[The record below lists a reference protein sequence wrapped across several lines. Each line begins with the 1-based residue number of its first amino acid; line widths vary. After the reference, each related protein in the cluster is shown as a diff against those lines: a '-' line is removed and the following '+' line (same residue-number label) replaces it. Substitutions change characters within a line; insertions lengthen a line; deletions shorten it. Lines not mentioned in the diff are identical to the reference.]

1 MLKESNSYIKND
13 ERIKFCF
20 PDSNGNLKVK
30 FAENHDVSFDTFQS
44 ILTVLE
50 TKLASDENAYEED
63 NENNNAE
70 KVEDDQKET
79 GTFLFVCFQ
88 YMDRY
93 FQHVSEALF
102 HHSMILPFLF

>member
-1 MLKESNSYIKND
+1 MNLLKESNSYIKNN

-50 TKLASDENAYEED
+50 RKLASEENAYEED

-70 KVEDDQKET
+70 KVEDDQ
-79 GTFLFVCFQ
+79 
-88 YMDRY
+88 
-93 FQHVSEALF
+93 
-102 HHSMILPFLF
+102 